1 MESKKSRRTF
11 RAGSVRASVWDNEVV
26 INGQKT
32 NVPKICVDRRYK
44 NQEGEWL
51 SSNHFSINELAK
63 LQTVVRAAFD
73 YLVLAG
79 PEDGLA
85 GPRDEQQG
93 RVFVKRSEHDE
104 QETGDGK

>member
-1 MESKKSRRTF
+1 MESKKPRRTF

-32 NVPKICVDRRYK
+32 NVPKVCVDRRYK

-51 SSNHFSINELAK
+51 SSNHFSVNELAK
-63 LQTVVRAAFD
+63 LQTVIRAAFD

-79 PEDGLA
+79 SEDALISL
-85 GPRDEQQG
+85 RDDREEKL
-93 RVFVKRSEHDE
+93 FVKRSDHDKL
-104 QETGDGK
+104 ETEVGK

>member
-1 MESKKSRRTF
+1 VEPQKPRKTI
-11 RAGSVRASVWDNEVV
+11 RAGSVRASIWDNEVV

-32 NVPKICVDRRYK
+32 NIPKVCVERRYK

-73 YLVLAG
+73 YLVLAKPG
-79 PEDGLA
+79 DGLA
-85 GPRDEQQG
+85 GPRDDQEQK
-93 RVFVKRSEHDE
+93 VFVKRSEHDE
-104 QETGDGK
+104 QETETGK